1 MVPLAGTDVRGLRAF
16 LALRHLVGHLL
27 PFVEVPETLTRDR
40 AEVHEHICA
49 AVVGR
54 DEAEALLGAEPL
66 DGACCHVRSLLPSPS
81 GPGCLP
87 VGLRLAP
94 GGNRS
99 WRTMINCPHRI
110 AYRPKGP
117 CRLPCPSARGLCRLR
132 PPACARPLAPAP

>member
-1 MVPLAGTDVRGLRAF
+1 MIRRPPRSTLFPYTTLFRSHPRRRRGGLSASPSCCPVVPLAGTDIRGLRAF

-27 PFVEVPETLTRDR
+27 PLVEVPETLTRDR

-81 GPGCLP
+81 GPCFVP
-87 VGLRLAP
+87 VR
-94 GGNRS
+94 
-99 WRTMINCPHRI
+99 H
-110 AYRPKGP
+110 
-117 CRLPCPSARGLCRLR
+117 
-132 PPACARPLAPAP
+132 PAGAGREPL